1 MEMVLLFAVSAWVL
15 RVDREALIDTGLL
28 NAGVAF
34 TGLVLLIVAVA
45 LAFGDQNR
53 YAGLAVVGAVV
64 AFGLVTWRYALQD
77 VERRSL
83 ALLARWKD
91 ENHP

>member
-1 MEMVLLFAVSAWVL
+1 MAVFIA
-15 RVDREALIDTGLL
+15 I
-28 NAGVAF
+28 
-34 TGLVLLIVAVA
+34 
-45 LAFGDQNR
+45 
-53 YAGLAVVGAVV
+53 V